1 MTGKEPRTEM
11 ALRSTG
17 DVHLLDGTRP
27 LTREAVG
34 GKAYGLNR
42 MSALGLPVPPAFAIG
57 VGVCPAYHRAGG
69 RIPDAVWTGVLDH
82 LAELERR
89 TGRRFGEADAPL
101 LVSVRSGA
109 ARSMPGMM
117 DTVLNLGLTETLR
130 DALAE
135 QTGDRDWAEDTWR
148 RFVRSYTGTVGTA
161 PPADPIEQL
170 RAAIGAVFGSWF
182 SRRAVAYRQRHGI
195 DDLAGTAV
203 TVQAMVFG
211 NLDADSG
218 TGVVFT
224 RDPNTGEPGLSGEW
238 LARAQGEDV
247 VSGERTPQPLAALAE
262 AQPDNHAELVRIAR
276 VLEEDHRD
284 MVDIEFTIES
294 GRLYV
299 LQARAGKR
307 TPLAAAR
314 IAVDLA
320 GEGLIDRRTA
330 LTRITPEQARRL
342 EEQGGVGS
350 GGEKLAEGL
359 GASPG
364 VGAGIAVTD
373 TEEALRLS
381 DEGKAVVLV
390 RPATSPED
398 VPAMFASAAVVT
410 EHGGSTSHAA
420 LVCREIGLPCVVGCG
435 DGAMRG
441 LAGRTVTVDGTA
453 GIVLAGP
460 AGTERGGAEH
470 EAVRTLASWAGELT
484 GRTGPLPELLEAV
497 VDAASTE
504 Q

>member
-1 MTGKEPRTEM
+1 M
-11 ALRSTG
+11 ALSSTG
-17 DVHLLDGTRP
+17 DVYLLDGTRQ
-27 LTREAVG
+27 LTREVVG
-34 GKAYGLNR
+34 GKAYSLNR

-57 VGVCPAYHRAGG
+57 VDVCPAYHEAGG
-69 RIPDAVWTGVLDH
+69 RVPEAVWADVLKH

-89 TGRRFGEADAPL
+89 TGRRFGDPGAPL
-101 LVSVRSGA
+101 LVAVRSGA

-117 DTVLNLGLTETLR
+117 DTVLNLGLTEPLR

-135 QTGDRDWAEDTWR
+135 QSGNREWAEDTWR
-148 RFVRSYTGTVGTA
+148 RFVRSYTDTVGTA
-161 PPADPIEQL
+161 PPADPVEQL
-170 RAAIGAVFGSWF
+170 RAAVGAVFQSWF
-182 SRRAVAYRQRHGI
+182 SERAVAYRERHGI
-195 DDLAGTAV
+195 DDLVGTAV

-211 NLDADSG
+211 NLDDDSG
-218 TGVVFT
+218 TGVLFS
-224 RDPNTGEPGLSGEW
+224 RDPNTGEPGLFGEW

-262 AQPDNHAELVRIAR
+262 TQPDNHAELVRIAR

-284 MVDIEFTIES
+284 MVDVEFTVES
-294 GRLYV
+294 GKLYV

-314 IAVDLA
+314 IAVDMA
-320 GEGLIDRRTA
+320 EEGLIDRRTA

-342 EEQGGVGS
+342 EEQGGVTA
-350 GGEKLAEGL
+350 GGEQLAKGL

-364 VGAGIAVTD
+364 VGGGIAVTD

-381 DEGKAVVLV
+381 GEGKAVVLV

-398 VPAMFASAAVVT
+398 VPAMFASSAVVT

-435 DGAMRG
+435 DGTMRE
-441 LAGRTVTVDGTA
+441 LAGRAITVDGTA
-453 GIVLAGP
+453 GVVLAGLVD
-460 AGTERGGAEH
+460 TEQSGAEH

-484 GRTGPLPELLEAV
+484 GRTGPLSELLPDV
-497 VDAASTE
+497 VDAAPVKH
-504 Q
+504 